1 MSDYHRD
8 IRYRYSY
15 NVIFSDICKTRFNN
29 MIVRF
34 FLSVTFLQTIFIT
47 LISRYN
53 HSFIQGAMLFFPK
66 YMGLYF
72 VALCLIVSRKN
83 FLHVTSLAYSTF
95 VTQLVGQICS
105 FNALVYFVT
114 YAIGSILIGNIIS
127 DNAILYSLPLH
138 HTESYRLYSWI
149 LIPAVYTLQ
158 HILFDA
164 DKLVFGIDSQY
175 QAPQQYIAAKL
186 SKLIAKSGVL
196 SLMLLISSPL
206 LYYVIGWPMILPIS
220 TQFQLL
226 LLSFLVFIQ
235 FEIINV
241 TFNAHMS
248 IGCLHK
254 GKPISSLSP
263 SPIETLVS
271 GLNSKKPFTKLTA
284 FQELSYR
291 ATSAD
296 TSLRLPIYSSEFKNT
311 NSWSN
316 ILTECIEVIKTNNE
330 NVNKYLNELE
340 NTMSIKNGK
349 NKIINNEN
357 HEQTDL
363 FGNQSN
369 GINSD
374 IRSEY
379 PLNDYHNNT
388 SSNSLSAHRITLQD
402 EDILLRTRKSGMHY
416 DSRSYSDN
424 SLPNFRGN
432 NIGLDSLR
440 SYNETIITR
449 DPKIII
455 FLKSIINN
463 IKSKI
468 ITFFFPANG
477 NKKDLQLSLFDL
489 WYLNKDRQAEKL
501 VPLAVCHMESVISLM
516 GFLIK
521 AIDESPKGSV
531 VASVGEVLSHLEKS
545 VAILGKYSEWK
556 PEGHTKRLRSIDDG
570 NNEEAKS
577 NDVISL
583 LYELSISAFLEI
595 VLKYNVLLNDVYLD
609 EDVIKLSKW
618 VLDMCTEE

>member
-1 MSDYHRD
+1 MSNHPRD
-8 IRYRYSY
+8 ARYRYSY

-53 HSFIQGAMLFFPK
+53 HSFIQGVMLFFPK
-66 YMGLYF
+66 YLELYF

-83 FLHVTSLAYSTF
+83 FLHVTSLAYSSF
-95 VTQLVGQICS
+95 ITQFIGQICS
-105 FNALVYFVT
+105 FNAVVYFVT

-127 DNAILYSLPLH
+127 DNAILYSLSLYH
-138 HTESYRLYSWI
+138 VESYRLYSWV
-149 LIPAVYTLQ
+149 LIPAAYTLQ

-175 QAPQQYIAAKL
+175 QAPQQYIAARLNKL
-186 SKLIAKSGVL
+186 FAKSGVL
-196 SLMLLISSPL
+196 SSMLLISSPL

-220 TQFQLL
+220 SQFQLL
-226 LLSFLVFIQ
+226 LLSFLIFVQ
-235 FEIINV
+235 FEVINV

-296 TSLRLPIYSSEFKNT
+296 TSLRLPIYSNEFKNT

-340 NTMSIKNGK
+340 NTMTTKNGK
-349 NKIINNEN
+349 NKIINNEV
-357 HEQTDL
+357 HQQTDL

-369 GINSD
+369 VINGD

-379 PLNDYHNNT
+379 PLNDFNNNG
-388 SSNSLSAHRITLQD
+388 SNNLSAHRISLQD
-402 EDILLRTRKSGMHY
+402 EDILLRTRKNGMQYASGN
-416 DSRSYSDN
+416 YSNNNIND
-424 SLPNFRGN
+424 FRGN
-432 NIGLDSLR
+432 SAGLDSFR

-449 DPKIII
+449 DPKVLL

-463 IKSKI
+463 IKNKMV
-468 ITFFFPANG
+468 TFFFPANG
-477 NKKDLQLSLFDL
+477 NKKDLHLSLFDL

-556 PEGHTKRLRSIDDG
+556 PEGHIKQLRGMDNG
-570 NNEEAKS
+570 NDEETKS

-618 VLDMCTEE
+618 VLDMCAEE

>member
-1 MSDYHRD
+1 MPDYSRNT
-8 IRYRYSY
+8 RYRYSY

-47 LISRYN
+47 LLSRYN
-53 HSFIQGAMLFFPK
+53 HSFIQGVMLFFPK
-66 YMGLYF
+66 YLELYF
-72 VALCLIVSRKN
+72 VAICIIVSRKN
-83 FLHVTSLAYSTF
+83 FLHVTSLGYSTF
-95 VTQLVGQICS
+95 VTQLIGQIFS
-105 FNALVYFVT
+105 FKALVYFVT
-114 YAIGSILIGNIIS
+114 YAMGSLLIGNIIS
-127 DNAILYSLPLH
+127 DNAIFYSLSLYRI
-138 HTESYRLYSWI
+138 ESYRLYSWI
-149 LIPAVYTLQ
+149 LIPATYTVQ
-158 HILFDA
+158 HVLFDA
-164 DKLVFGIDSQY
+164 DKLVFGIDAQY
-175 QAPQQYIAAKL
+175 QAPQQYIAARL
-186 SKLIAKSGVL
+186 SKLVAKSGVL

-206 LYYVIGWPMILPIS
+206 LYYVIGWSVILPIG
-220 TQFQLL
+220 TQFQLT
-226 LLSFLVFIQ
+226 LLSFLIFIQ

-291 ATSAD
+291 ATSND

-316 ILTECIEVIKTNNE
+316 ILSECIQVIKTNNE
-330 NVNKYLNELE
+330 NVNKYLNGLE
-340 NTMSIKNGK
+340 NTMSPQNRN
-349 NKIINNEN
+349 NKVVKDET
-357 HEQTDL
+357 HQHTDL
-363 FGNQSN
+363 FGNNQSN
-369 GINSD
+369 VFNGD

-379 PLNDYHNNT
+379 AFNGLDHNN
-388 SSNSLSAHRITLQD
+388 SNNLSAHRISLQD
-402 EDILLRTRKSGMHY
+402 DDILLRERKNRIGHNLNNNIA
-416 DSRSYSDN
+416 D
-424 SLPNFRGN
+424 FRNN
-432 NIGLDSLR
+432 NIGLDSYR

-449 DPKIII
+449 DPKIVL
-455 FLKSIINN
+455 FLKSVINN
-463 IKSKI
+463 IKNRIVS
-468 ITFFFPANG
+468 FFFPANG

-556 PEGHTKRLRSIDDG
+556 PEGHIKQLRDIDNG
-570 NNEEAKS
+570 SEEATRS

-618 VLDMCTEE
+618 VLDMCAEE